1 MSTATT
7 TRYLPFLV
15 TAEGGL
21 ESRTNYQGEH
31 VEGGVL
37 DFATTEDAIKASG
50 LDYDIV
56 KGTLTTSWLDDS
68 GVGYGTV
75 DGYASLLKVQNGQT
89 TVLPATVGSNQAI
102 FQNLPVFATV
112 DTACGA
118 AGARWV
124 SARSLKGGLGMQLHA
139 KLPDAVNV
147 GGFDPVDSFIKVTNW
162 HDGSGSL
169 ELSIMNYRRVC
180 TNGLHSITQGNTIRM
195 RHTSRADL
203 KDLEIDRLFA
213 VVEES
218 NRELQAAGEVLLNT
232 DLTEGQMA
240 YTIAQ
245 LFPYN
250 DRMSVKARNNVTR
263 AREGVYNAFFNDTQD
278 GIRDTAWGGYQAFV
292 EYADW
297 GTTATKGDTQ
307 RAERQLTGTH
317 DKTKQRAFEA
327 FMALA

>member
-56 KGTLTTSWLDDS
+56 KGSLSTSWIDEN
-68 GVGYGTV
+68 GVGYGEV
-75 DGYASLLKVQNGQT
+75 EGYSSLLKVQNGQT

-147 GGFDPVDSFIKVTNW
+147 GGFDPIDSFIKVTNW

-169 ELSIMNYRRVC
+169 ELAVMNYRRVC
-180 TNGLHSITQGNTIRM
+180 TNGLHAITQGNVIRM

-213 VVEES
+213 TVEQS
-218 NRELQAAGEVLLNT
+218 NRELAVAGERMLNT
-232 DLTEGQMA
+232 DLTEEQMA

-297 GTTATKGDTQ
+297 GTVATKGETQ